1 MNSKYVSIYIY
12 TGSHLVRTMYV
23 YSNTCMYTLYD
34 NTPSFSVCLQRTL
47 VALCRDLTG
56 VARSFT
62 SKTSYMMLFDW
73 VYPTDSVIYRDC
85 TQQPITAVLL
95 AIVDGG

>member
-1 MNSKYVSIYIY
+1 MSQYNMY
-12 TGSHLVRTMYV
+12 GSFFSV
-23 YSNTCMYTLYD
+23 YNVCVCSNICMHLYD
-34 NTPSFSVCLQRTL
+34 DASSFSVCLQRTL

-73 VYPTDSVIYRDC
+73 VYPTDCAICRDFIQRPV
-85 TQQPITAVLL
+85 TPV
-95 AIVDGG
+95 

>member
-1 MNSKYVSIYIY
+1 M
-12 TGSHLVRTMYV
+12 L
-23 YSNTCMYTLYD
+23 LYD
-34 NTPSFSVCLQRTL
+34 NASSFSVCLQRTL

-73 VYPTDSVIYRDC
+73 VYPTDCVICRDC
-85 TQQPITAVLL
+85 IQRPVTAVLL
-95 AIVDGG
+95 ALVGGVVSQTRVRVV